1 MSFRTN
7 LYEQD
12 NDKELRPSR
21 HSFVNRL
28 RTHTDGDINSSFSPF
43 NISNNMEDSKSFR
56 RNRFSANHMAG
67 EVMSSHALPSSA
79 LPIPSIYNN
88 DKGSSPI
95 ARSFRK
101 LRSQTWDVGH
111 GNNLPNSLRL
121 SPRITGH
128 VERVKPLPFPDGDD
142 VVSFS
147 SSAEEGSSDDGDV
160 VPDNAGIPNLD
171 YVGDDVEVGAQSSLY
186 SDVHTLTPVKNIL
199 QSTEESN
206 QQFIDNSTPIKK
218 IAQHSSLKRGTSSSS
233 TDAVRRSVTF
243 SSKIT
248 EVGQFEEIETDNCTP
263 ENNLELSPIETE
275 SDYDSTIET
284 MHYLQNYEQQ
294 QQRQSQ
300 PKTTSH
306 EPFFDNINPFSD
318 LSWSLVGSYVVRYAP
333 CFMCMKKLGVSATD
347 RIVLMRLNLLCAFC
361 AIIQIALGTFLL
373 LVTYMGVEQTNGYY
387 NNLSNVDSTWEL
399 NGGTT
404 MRNPDDQLVD
414 VISPDMWNLMLFVW
428 VLSCVSLV
436 LLIASYFAQRAIRN
450 VNLVKSVR
458 FMW

>member
-28 RTHTDGDINSSFSPF
+28 RTHTDGDINSTFSPF
-43 NISNNMEDSKSFR
+43 NNIEDSKSFR

-88 DKGSSPI
+88 DKANSPI

-101 LRSQTWDVGH
+101 LRSQTWDAGH
-111 GNNLPNSLRL
+111 GNNLTNSFRL
-121 SPRITGH
+121 SPRMTGH
-128 VERVKPLPFPDGDD
+128 VERAKPLPFPDGDD

-147 SSAEEGSSDDGDV
+147 SSAEEGSSDDQDV
-160 VPDNAGIPNLD
+160 VPDNAGIPDLD
-171 YVGDDVEVGAQSSLY
+171 DVGDGVEAGTQSSLY
-186 SDVHTLTPVKNIL
+186 HDELTLTPVKNIL
-199 QSTEESN
+199 QPTEESN
-206 QQFIDNSTPIKK
+206 SQLINDSTPKK
-218 IAQHSSLKRGTSSSS
+218 KTVQQSSLKRDTSSSS
-233 TDAVRRSVTF
+233 NDAVKRSVTF

-248 EVGQFEEIETDNCTP
+248 EVEQFTEEIETDHCTP
-263 ENNLELSPIETE
+263 ESNNLEFSPIETE
-275 SDYDSTIET
+275 SDHDSTAET
-284 MHYLQNYEQQ
+284 IHYLQNYRQQ
-294 QQRQSQ
+294 QQRRSQ
-300 PKTTSH
+300 PKTTGH
-306 EPFFDNINPFSD
+306 EQFLHRINPFSD
-318 LSWSLVGSYVVRYAP
+318 LSWSLVGSYIVRYAP

-361 AIIQIALGTFLL
+361 AIVQIAVGMFLL
-373 LVTYMGVEQTNGYY
+373 LVTYMGVEQTNDYY
-387 NNLSNVDSTWEL
+387 NNLNNVDSTWKL
-399 NGGTT
+399 NEGTV
-404 MRNPDDQLVD
+404 MRNSDDQLVD